1 MLDVNELGFD
11 YGTRQILKDI
21 GFGVL
26 PGEVVVVLG
35 PNGVGKSTLLRCIN
49 SILKPKSGTVMVEG
63 ENLLALGRDEIA
75 KRLGYVA
82 QRTETSRITTF
93 DAVLLG
99 RKPRL
104 GWNVNARDLK
114 IVHEMIRRLGLEALA
129 LRNIDSISGGELQKV
144 AIARA
149 LVQEPNLILL
159 DEPTSNLDLKNQI
172 EILDAIRQV
181 AKEQNI
187 SVVLTM
193 HDINLALRYAD
204 SFLIIK
210 EGKIFA
216 RGGPEIITPEVIEA
230 VYGLPVAVESFNGFR
245 LVIPVGN

>member
-1 MLDVNELGFD
+1 MLDVKKLGFE
-11 YGTRQILKDI
+11 YGTRDVLKDI
-21 GFGVL
+21 DFGVL

-49 SILKPKSGTVMVEG
+49 SILKPKSGTVLVEG
-63 ENLLALGRDEIA
+63 ENLHSLGRDEIS

-82 QRTETSRITTF
+82 QHTETSRVTAF
-93 DAVLLG
+93 DAILLG
-99 RKPRL
+99 RKPRI
-104 GWNVNARDLK
+104 GWNVKAHDLEIVNETIQK
-114 IVHEMIRRLGLEALA
+114 IGLGELA
-129 LRNIDSISGGELQKV
+129 LRHIDSMSGGELQKV

-149 LVQEPNLILL
+149 LVQEPDLILL

-172 EILDAIRQV
+172 EILDTIKQV
-181 AKEQNI
+181 AKKQNI

-210 EGKIFA
+210 EGKVFA
-216 RGGPEIITPEVIEA
+216 RGGPEIITPGVIEA

-245 LVIPVGN
+245 LVIPIGE

>member
-1 MLDVNELGFD
+1 MLDVQELGFD

-21 GFGVL
+21 DFGVL

-49 SILKPKSGTVMVEG
+49 SILKPKSGAVMVEG

-82 QRTETSRITTF
+82 QRTETSRITAF

-104 GWNVNARDLK
+104 GWNVKARDLE
-114 IVHEMIRRLGLEALA
+114 IVTETVRMLGLEALA
-129 LRNIDSISGGELQKV
+129 LRNIDSMSGGELQKV

-216 RGGPEIITPEVIEA
+216 HGGPEIITPEVIEA
-230 VYGLPVAVESFNGFR
+230 VYELPVTVESFNGFR
-245 LVIPVGN
+245 LVIPTGN